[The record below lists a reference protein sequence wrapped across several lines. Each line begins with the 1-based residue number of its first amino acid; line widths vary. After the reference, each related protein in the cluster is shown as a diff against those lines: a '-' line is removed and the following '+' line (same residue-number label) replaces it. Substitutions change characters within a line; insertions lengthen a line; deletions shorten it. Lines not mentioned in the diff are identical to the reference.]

1 MKKWKAESEAYPDM
15 QQPPLDGSTIKIKT
29 LQTIANIVVI
39 IQSIFAYDVGV
50 FINDCF

>member
-15 QQPPLDGSTIKIKT
+15 QQPPLDGSTIRIKT